1 MASLFKPLTR
11 CIATLRQA
19 QNNSAIITIVQ
30 QRLKSDVSTTGRL
43 DKPLEKKAVDPLAD
57 PKETCNIQFFYIVKL
72 LDLILT
78 RLAYYNILYLKEN
91 N

>member
-11 CIATLRQA
+11 CIASLRHA

-30 QRLKSDVSTTGRL
+30 QRFKSDVSTTGRL

-57 PKETCNIQFFYIVKL
+57 PKETCNMQFFYISKL
-72 LDLILT
+72 VDLV
-78 RLAYYNILYLKEN
+78 LKR
-91 N
+91 